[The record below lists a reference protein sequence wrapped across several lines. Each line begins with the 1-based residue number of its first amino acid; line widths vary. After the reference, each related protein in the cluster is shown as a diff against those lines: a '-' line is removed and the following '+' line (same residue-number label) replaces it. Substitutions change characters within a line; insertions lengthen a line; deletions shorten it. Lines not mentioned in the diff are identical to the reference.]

1 MYRYRFKVKK
11 LCGHCGAELGIKT
24 YKEHKKLFY
33 QEGRW
38 LKLDLSRANPTT
50 APLEI
55 PESSHSSSITLSD
68 PGESIGASSSHRVD
82 LAGDVG
88 SHNSSESEDSDSD
101 SEVAVGPKCS
111 YRRRG

>member
-1 MYRYRFKVKK
+1 MYRLEVKK
-11 LCGHCGAELGIKT
+11 LCGHCGAKLGIKA

-38 LKLDLSRANPTT
+38 LKLDLSHANPSN

-68 PGESIGASSSHRVD
+68 PGGSIGASSSDRVD

-88 SHNSSESEDSDSD
+88 SHKSSELFESEDSDS
-101 SEVAVGPKCS
+101 EVVMGPDCTVAEGK
-111 YRRRG
+111 